1 MKCRIVID
9 PAHEE
14 EVIIYAHERS
24 ERIKEIEKF
33 VTGMPAPL
41 YGIDGTE
48 LVRLNADEIIR
59 FVIEDG
65 HLMAVCGNRR
75 YRMRERLF
83 EIEDGLAE
91 GFVKINQSCIARI
104 KAMVRF
110 EATVGGSLKVL
121 FRNGEWDYVSRRQLK
136 AVKERLGL
144 K

>member
-9 PAHEE
+9 PTRDE
-14 EVIIYAHERS
+14 EVVIYAHEAS
-24 ERIKEIEKF
+24 ERAEQIRRF
-33 VTGMPAPL
+33 VTGEVAPL
-41 YGIDGTE
+41 YGQDGAE
-48 LVRLNADEIIR
+48 FVRLSTDEISR
-59 FVIEDG
+59 FVIEGG
-65 HLMAVCGNRR
+65 HLMAVCGSKR

-83 EIEDGLAE
+83 EIEEAMPD

-110 EATVGGSLKVL
+110 EATVGGSLKVV
-121 FRNGEWDYVSRRQLK
+121 FKNGEWDYVSRRQLK